1 MQIDD
6 YPEVEEVWQLMDTE
20 KTNKISREDLE
31 KMDASVL
38 DKVAAIL
45 NKAHDAHRAAEE
57 RKKDE
62 L

>member
-1 MQIDD
+1 M
-6 YPEVEEVWQLMDTE
+6 WQLMDTE